1 MKFDLTNAMRLVIL
15 VAALLCVPALLLR
28 AQVERPGPVVL
39 VMDGESLADDA
50 REQGKTLLEL
60 MNEYRALGVGGIGL
74 YEQTLR
80 GWFDQGL
87 VTYQSG
93 VGLRLLYPNAQIKPG
108 WYYVT
113 GPESFLEPLRQ
124 TWTFPTERVLV
135 GTQTWIGAPFDF
147 GSVPAGFD
155 LRLASELKA
164 AGFYIV
170 ARPLN
175 SRIRKL
181 QTLQLPPETDA
192 VLFSG
197 AEVLGFPND
206 LQTTQTVLGGKP
218 ITLIEG
224 APQRGFSRLARDV
237 PVLRLFAM
245 RTEWLLQQ
253 TPAEATGRFLL
264 AARERGHQILYLR
277 PFPDPEDTTAYL
289 TLLKTD
295 LERSRIP
302 VGTPAPR
309 EFEPSPFRWA
319 AVAGILAGLVL
330 LAVGLPQPIGVPL
343 TVLLA
348 LFCLGAA
355 RGDAGPL
362 LAAIAFPVL
371 GFLEP
376 HKGMRKWVAAV
387 FYALL
392 GVVFLAALGSRP
404 ETLLTLET
412 FRGVSL
418 TLILPPLL
426 VALSFLPRDFKGV
439 FNSLYTY
446 PLRLGD
452 VALGVLGLG
461 ILALVLLRRGND
473 ASPAIVPDWE
483 ITLRQTLQDVMVR
496 PRFKEIFGHALAP
509 LALLLPWPKWIQIA
523 LLMLVAVGVGSI
535 MNTFSHYHTPLSISF
550 FRVLNGMVIGLI
562 LGFAGVWAYR
572 RVRQWWL
579 G

>member
-1 MKFDLTNAMRLVIL
+1 MNLTNAMRIIML
-15 VAALLCVPALLLR
+15 VAAMLCIPALWTR
-28 AQVERPGPVVL
+28 MQVERPGPVVL
-39 VMDGESLADDA
+39 VMDGENLVDDA
-50 REQGKTLLEL
+50 REQGKTLLEKL
-60 MNEYRALGVGGIGL
+60 NEYRPLGVGGVAL
-74 YEQTLR
+74 YEQSLR

-87 VTYQSG
+87 VTYQSA
-93 VGLRLLYPNAQIKPG
+93 VGLRLLYPNSQVKPG

-113 GPESFLEPLRQ
+113 GPETLLNPLIP
-124 TWTFPTERVLV
+124 TWTFPTEKVV
-135 GTQTWIGAPFDF
+135 IGTQTWIGAPFDF
-147 GSVPAGFD
+147 GNVPAGFN
-155 LRLASELKA
+155 LALASQLKA
-164 AGFYIV
+164 EGYFIM
-170 ARPLN
+170 ARPIN
-175 SRIRKL
+175 STLRKL
-181 QTLQLPPETDA
+181 ETLRLPPETDA
-192 VLFSG
+192 VIFSG
-197 AEVLGFPND
+197 AEVPGFPDN
-206 LQTTQTVLGGKP
+206 LETLKTVLAGKP
-218 ITLIEG
+218 ISLIEG
-224 APQRGFSRLARDV
+224 GAQRGFPQLAKTV
-237 PVLRLFAM
+237 PVFRLFSM
-245 RTEWLLQQ
+245 RSEWLQQ
-253 TPAEATGRFLL
+253 QSPAEASSRFVL
-264 AARERGHQILYLR
+264 ASRERGHQILYLR
-277 PFPDPEDTTAYL
+277 PYPEQAETVEFL
-289 TLLKTD
+289 TQLQTD
-295 LERSRIP
+295 LGRSSIAI
-302 VGTPAPR
+302 GTPKVR
-309 EFEPSPFRWA
+309 DFEPSPFRLA
-319 AVAGILAGLVL
+319 AIFGVLAGLIL
-330 LAVGLPQPIGVPL
+330 LAVGLPQPIGIPL
-343 TVLLA
+343 TILLA
-348 LFCLGAA
+348 LFCLGVA

-387 FYALL
+387 LYALI

-404 ETLLTLET
+404 ETMLTLEP

-426 VALSFLPRDFKGV
+426 VALSFLPKDFKGV
-439 FNSLYTY
+439 FNNLYTY
-446 PLRLGD
+446 PLKLGD

-509 LALLLPWPKWIQIA
+509 LALLLPWPRWIQIA

-550 FRVLNGMVIGLI
+550 FRVLNGMMIGLI